1 MKSSLPE
8 LIDIGLNL
16 THDSFDPDRSEVL
29 ERAQEAGV
37 LRMILTG
44 ATEAGSFQ
52 AAELA
57 KAHPRRLYATAGV
70 HPHHAKEV
78 NADSA
83 QHLRMLHERPEVV
96 AVGECG
102 LDWFRDFSPRSTQEK
117 VFVAQ
122 LEMAVENQ
130 LPLFL
135 HQREASDAFLSILK
149 DYRSRISRAVVHCFT
164 DSRETLFA
172 LLDLDCHIGITGWI
186 CDERRGR
193 HLKELVASIPSDRL
207 MLETDAP
214 YLLPRDL
221 DPKPKTQ
228 RNEPMHLAH
237 ITATVARCVGK
248 TTEQLARE
256 TTQVAEAFFGLD
268 PLEPSTGASTDA

>member
-1 MKSSLPE
+1 
-8 LIDIGLNL
+8 
-16 THDSFDPDRSEVL
+16 
-29 ERAQEAGV
+29 
-37 LRMILTG
+37 MILTG

-57 KAHPRRLYATAGV
+57 KAYPGRLYATAGV

-83 QHLRMLHERPEVV
+83 QHLRMLHDRPEVV

-268 PLEPSTGASTDA
+268 PVEPSTGASTDA

>member
-1 MKSSLPE
+1 VVCP
-8 LIDIGLNL
+8 
-16 THDSFDPDRSEVL
+16 PDR
-29 ERAQEAGV
+29 RPKPYYD
-37 LRMILTG
+37 R
-44 ATEAGSFQ
+44 
-52 AAELA
+52 
-57 KAHPRRLYATAGV
+57 ATA
-70 HPHHAKEV
+70 P
-78 NADSA
+78 DS
-83 QHLRMLHERPEVV
+83 LHV
-96 AVGECG
+96 A
-102 LDWFRDFSPRSTQEK
+102 T
-117 VFVAQ
+117 A
-122 LEMAVENQ
+122 AVELKYQ
-130 LPLFL
+130 TWKVKSL
-135 HQREASDAFLSILK
+135 REASDAFLSILK

-268 PLEPSTGASTDA
+268 PVEPSTGASTDA

>member
-57 KAHPRRLYATAGV
+57 KAHPGRLYATAGV

-102 LDWFRDFSPRSTQEK
+102 LDWFRDFSPRSTQEE

-122 LEMAVENQ
+122 LEMAVENR

-135 HQREASDAFLSILK
+135 HQREASDAFLSIIK

-268 PLEPSTGASTDA
+268 PVEPSTGASTDA